1 MMNYK
6 GYVGQV
12 DFDDEAGIFHGEV
25 INLRDVITF
34 QGTTVD
40 ELRQSFQDSIDDYLK
55 LCAQRGEIPDK
66 PFSGRFLIRVSP
78 DVHRKLFTKA
88 RLADKSLNNLVSE
101 VLQAVIDTDSHV
113 ANPYETAGARPVV
126 LRDSEA
132 STMSFQLIIEE
143 DVARFELPSAVHQ
156 RLQELLDRQDSG
168 QELTVPERREAE
180 GLVELAEFLSL
191 LRLRAKRVA
200 QNAYR
205 TYELH
210 PG

>member
-1 MMNYK
+1 
-6 GYVGQV
+6 
-12 DFDDEAGIFHGEV
+12 
-25 INLRDVITF
+25 
-34 QGTTVD
+34 
-40 ELRQSFQDSIDDYLK
+40 
-55 LCAQRGEIPDK
+55 
-66 PFSGRFLIRVSP
+66 
-78 DVHRKLFTKA
+78 
-88 RLADKSLNNLVSE
+88 
-101 VLQAVIDTDSHV
+101 
-113 ANPYETAGARPVV
+113 
-126 LRDSEA
+126 
-132 STMSFQLIIEE
+132 MSFQLIIEE